1 MSYIREAGRVRL
13 EPLLHLFMQN
23 MPTDAGELNYVLS
36 RMVDTYVQVKGKNYA
51 VLNEVIGVLE
61 CVKQE
66 YYRRIA
72 APYENTKINEN
83 GDVYGKLPQKQ
94 P

>member
-1 MSYIREAGRVRL
+1 MPYIKQAGRVRL
-13 EPLLHLFMQN
+13 EPNLYAVWKN
-23 MPTDAGELNYVLS
+23 VPADAGELNYFIS
-36 RMVDTYVQVKGKNYA
+36 RIVDTYVQVKGKNYA

-72 APYENTKINEN
+72 APYEDTKIAEN
-83 GDVYGKLPQKQ
+83 GDVYGKLPQ